1 MAKKVRKEFK
11 SGLQEMQDFW
21 ESKIEKH
28 MEEIKSNK
36 QTGMGVVLA
45 VIPHIFAIGFTVIV
59 VWIAKPTSSK
69 DLR

>member
-1 MAKKVRKEFK
+1 MAKKVRREFK
-11 SGLQEMQDFW
+11 SGLQEMQDIW

-28 MEEIKSNK
+28 MEEIKNNK
-36 QTGMGVVLA
+36 QTKMGVVLA
-45 VIPHIFAIGFTVIV
+45 IIPHIFAIGFTVIV